1 MRAPSRPGR
10 GRLPGTRC
18 ERHRRPSA
26 RFRNPVD
33 AALSRER
40 RETLAGRPT
49 QQRRAWAGRLLH
61 PGKSSSAGPRWT
73 LRSCDPRNPP
83 SSDTRAVKPS
93 RVTVVA
99 AVVVVLAVVESEPDN
114 GAERR
119 NSTPRRS
126 DLLMPSPRDVLSLD
140 GRSCEYLVDVGPSQA
155 RGLGTPGNPH
165 VQHAGSKPAISASSP
180 GPRRG
185 TQCRMI
191 GTELLGALP
200 SRCGQQRSRLGEL
213 VAGDRS
219 RGDPR
224 ARARRRS
231 QLSASLDWLTRLRES
246 DASPSAPQL
255 GLNALGIGDE
265 LASRG
270 RRDVLAR
277 LGLDFMDQAAQY
289 PAHVGDVA

>member
-1 MRAPSRPGR
+1 
-10 GRLPGTRC
+10 
-18 ERHRRPSA
+18 
-26 RFRNPVD
+26 
-33 AALSRER
+33 
-40 RETLAGRPT
+40 
-49 QQRRAWAGRLLH
+49 
-61 PGKSSSAGPRWT
+61 
-73 LRSCDPRNPP
+73 
-83 SSDTRAVKPS
+83 
-93 RVTVVA
+93 
-99 AVVVVLAVVESEPDN
+99 
-114 GAERR
+114 
-119 NSTPRRS
+119 
-126 DLLMPSPRDVLSLD
+126 
-140 GRSCEYLVDVGPSQA
+140 
-155 RGLGTPGNPH
+155 
-165 VQHAGSKPAISASSP
+165 
-180 GPRRG
+180 
-185 TQCRMI
+185 MI

-265 LASRG
+265 LASLG